1 MIYKAAKLVR
11 KTLRPKRKFRFTSIK
26 TPCIPLNTPSVM
38 ASKSLTLY
46 LFILISSCSI
56 APNNQH
62 SVVQSHMKAENIS
75 KIIYINGNTCLPCIQ
90 TEIMKLQLDTQTWVV
105 LHPKIDFLK
114 NSFEPRVWV
123 DWGNTFDIPS
133 MDTSYFHIFI
143 NEKKWTY
150 ASFSNGVEV
159 IDALQQ
165 E

>member
-1 MIYKAAKLVR
+1 
-11 KTLRPKRKFRFTSIK
+11 
-26 TPCIPLNTPSVM
+26 
-38 ASKSLTLY
+38 
-46 LFILISSCSI
+46 
-56 APNNQH
+56 
-62 SVVQSHMKAENIS
+62 
-75 KIIYINGNTCLPCIQ
+75 
-90 TEIMKLQLDTQTWVV
+90 MKLQLDTQTWVV

-114 NSFEPRVWV
+114 NSFEPRVLV